1 MKFATIALVASVAFN
16 GVANAESDCVPC
28 NHVCEVKGDPHVIT
42 FSGKHYML
50 DPSGKW
56 NDLYTYGK
64 SKVAARISGKNK
76 GQYITQL
83 HIGGKTYKTTD
94 YCKEGSSK
102 STTVEIKGA
111 KVTFQCAK
119 PKAPQCDHVDCSL
132 FHFDVKIKKTDTSDS
147 AEKSETGACTIGCDC
162 GNKPTPSPSAPGN
175 DCKSVAKKDCGAA
188 PKGCKIFGGNSKS
201 KCESYDKCIDKH
213 HKELEK
219 LNCLP
224 KPGPSPSPTPSPP
237 SPAQDC
243 KSVAKKDCGAAPKGC
258 KIFGGNS
265 KSKCES
271 YDKCID
277 KHHKELEKLNCLPSP
292 SPSPS
297 PGPKPSGDTCTCT
310 AKCTASGDP
319 HVKSFANEKYKTST
333 GGNKKI
339 TMYSAKGFTATAH
352 ISDFKSKEYMT
363 EFYHNGKEVISTKN
377 CKLNQSAKFNQNLS
391 DGSRVSGMVT
401 CRKSPT
407 NFMYLNVRLTK
418 QFSVD
423 ASSSVM
429 AHGAGVQEFAA
440 MKSTIG
446 GSGECMFADKHAP
459 QYGNINCQC

>member
-1 MKFATIALVASVAFN
+1 MKLATIALVASVAFN
-16 GVANAESDCVPC
+16 GAVNAESDCVPC

-50 DPSGKW
+50 DPSGNW
-56 NDLYTYGK
+56 NDLYTSGK
-64 SKVAARISGKNK
+64 SKVAAQISGKNK

-83 HIGGKTYKTTD
+83 RIGGKTYKTTD

-111 KVTFQCAK
+111 KVTFECAK
-119 PKAPQCDHVDCSL
+119 PKAPQCEYVDCSL

-147 AEKSETGACTIGCDC
+147 AQKSETGACTIGCDC
-162 GNKPTPSPSAPGN
+162 GNKPTPSPSGN
-175 DCKSVAKKDCGAA
+175 DCNTLVKELCNTP
-188 PKGCKIFGGNSKS
+188 PKGCNKFGGNNKD
-201 KCESYDKCIDKH
+201 KCDSYDACI
-213 HKELEK
+213 EK
-219 LNCLP
+219 NRNKLDNKKVHCLP
-224 KPGPSPSPTPSPP
+224 KPGPSPTPSPP
-237 SPAQDC
+237 SPAQNC
-243 KSVAKKDCGAAPKGC
+243 NTLVKELCNTPPKGC
-258 KIFGGNS
+258 NKFGGNS

-333 GGNKKI
+333 GGNKKM

-391 DGSRVSGMVT
+391 DGSRVFVMIT

-407 NFMYLNVRLTK
+407 DFMYLNVRLTK

-446 GSGECMFADKHAP
+446 GSGECMFYDKNAP
-459 QYGNINCQC
+459 QYSNINCQC